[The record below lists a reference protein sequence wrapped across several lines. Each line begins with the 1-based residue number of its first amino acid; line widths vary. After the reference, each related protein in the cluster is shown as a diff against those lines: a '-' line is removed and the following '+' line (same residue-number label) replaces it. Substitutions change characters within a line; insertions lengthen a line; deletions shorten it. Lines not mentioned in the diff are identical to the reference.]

1 MRYFNTYLLVITA
14 NALKYKYTRLR
25 EYITVSDVVTCI
37 GVITP
42 VYYPSLVLLAAKSRD
57 FLGLEMYA
65 YEHTYNVQKMPMVHT
80 HTKAWVHAV
89 GCTKR
94 QKKEDYP
101 ASCTKRQK
109 RKAWKE
115 ARSRIRTKVAGFKV
129 QNDNQ
134 LHQSSAQHASSPNL
148 KNIFL
153 HNSPKQQQ
161 FSFQKTNFFFT
172 SSSSSHFCFFIRCG
186 VVSNNNQ

>member
-42 VYYPSLVLLAAKSRD
+42 VYYPSLVFLAAKSRD

-80 HTKAWVHAV
+80 HTKA
-89 GCTKR
+89 
-94 QKKEDYP
+94 
-101 ASCTKRQK
+101 
-109 RKAWKE
+109 
-115 ARSRIRTKVAGFKV
+115 
-129 QNDNQ
+129 
-134 LHQSSAQHASSPNL
+134 
-148 KNIFL
+148 
-153 HNSPKQQQ
+153 
-161 FSFQKTNFFFT
+161 
-172 SSSSSHFCFFIRCG
+172 
-186 VVSNNNQ
+186 